1 MAQVTEAQPRP
12 KSAPWQR
19 RNPRNTLLV
28 ALSSVLP
35 ILISIAITMGL
46 GLDGAIG
53 LIVVFVPLQL
63 LASISVG
70 HILYKKRGRQDSAL
84 MVFTI
89 FFSTLVA
96 VLLISVLVSVFQQGA
111 QMMSFSFIS
120 QNNTYIT
127 PTTSLDYGGLGHA
140 VLGSL
145 AVVGFTTLV
154 TVPLGIGVAIYLTES
169 RSKTIPIVRSLIQSM
184 SGLPSV
190 VAGLFIYSALIVTG
204 ISHQIGVTGSMA
216 LIPLMLP
223 TVARVCEEALRLVPG
238 ELRSAALGLGAPSYR
253 MFLQVV
259 LPAARSGI
267 ITAILL
273 GIARVIGETAPLLLT
288 VNTASNTNLNIFNGP
303 IATLPTYLFQNLS
316 FSTDNSIQ
324 RAWGAALVVL
334 FLVLIIFTLARVVG
348 GDKKIAK
355 PKKRNK

>member
-1 MAQVTEAQPRP
+1 MAQVTTAQPRP
-12 KSAPWQR
+12 KTAPWQR
-19 RNPRNTLLV
+19 RNPRNMVLV
-28 ALSSVLP
+28 ALASVLP
-35 ILISIAITMGL
+35 SLLAIAITMGL
-46 GLDGAIG
+46 SLDGAIG
-53 LIVVFVPLQL
+53 LIAVFVPLQL
-63 LASISVG
+63 LASVSVG
-70 HILYKKRGRQDSAL
+70 HLLYKKRGRQDAAL

-96 VLLISVLVSVFQQGA
+96 ILLISVLVSVFQQGSE
-111 QMMSFSFIS
+111 MMRWSFVS

-140 VLGSL
+140 ILGSL
-145 AVVGFTTLV
+145 AVVGFTTLI

-169 RSKTIPIVRSLIQSM
+169 RSISIPIVRSLIQSM

-204 ISHQIGVTGSMA
+204 VSHQIGLTGSLA

-238 ELRSAALGLGAPSYR
+238 DLRWAALGLGAPNYK
-253 MFLQVV
+253 MFMQVV

-267 ITAILL
+267 ITAVLL

-288 VNTASNTNLNIFNGP
+288 VNASSTTSVNIFDGP
-303 IATLPTYLFQNLS
+303 MATLPTYLFQNLS

-355 PKKRNK
+355 PKKRK